1 MIRTLSEFLT
11 SYFKIYFRIFLLV
24 LVVIFLPAPHLFI
37 FNTKIF
43 VYIAIVASLASST
56 ISMIWLN
63 RDLISNNLNALH
75 AAMSVIGLMSFI
87 TLVPFSIPALNNF
100 NSKNLLLLGYTLIW
114 VVLHGAIVYLFIKRA
129 ANKIS

>member
-24 LVVIFLPAPHLFI
+24 LVVIFLLAPYLFI
-37 FNTKIF
+37 FNTKMF